1 MSFRGGGTPVITR
14 LFLRGRGVWCGVTCT
29 LYFNTDNLEV

>member
-14 LFLRGRGVWCGVTCT
+14 LFLRVWCGVTCT
-29 LYFNTDNLEV
+29 LYFNTDNLEVESR